1 MDEGNLVS
9 CLPIMLPRLY
19 TVGSICHLELKST
32 MVYVIEV
39 CKKRKENSIL
49 VELTIQ
55 QYHQLGHQDHQH
67 LSSSIY

>member
-1 MDEGNLVS
+1 MDEGNPVS
-9 CLPIMLPRLY
+9 YLPIMLPRQY
-19 TVGSICHLELKST
+19 TTGSIFHLGLKST
-32 MVYVIEV
+32 KVCVIKG
-39 CKKRKENSIL
+39 CKKRKEKSIP

>member
-1 MDEGNLVS
+1 MDEGNPASYHL
-9 CLPIMLPRLY
+9 IMLPRQY
-19 TVGSICHLELKST
+19 TAGSICRLELKST

-39 CKKRKENSIL
+39 CKKRKENSIP

-55 QYHQLGHQDHQH
+55 QYHQLGHQGHQH